1 MLETPCIQRY
11 SLTVAPCCQ
20 GGNVSSDKPSGADN
34 QQERP
39 LAAEWVV
46 GFVDGEGCFGVPIF
60 RNRTCRSGWQC
71 QPEFAVVHGGEEHLS
86 PIWSADVFR
95 MRFGD
100 RESPRRESSAGDGT
114 LRRRRLSDLS
124 ERVIPFFVANP
135 LFTAKASDFACFS
148 RVVSLMREGVHLR
161 MDGLE
166 LIAGISETMN
176 NRKPSR
182 LAESSE
188 AIRRP
193 SDLDGSDEDM
203 VLASR
208 RRGGN

>member
-1 MLETPCIQRY
+1 
-11 SLTVAPCCQ
+11 
-20 GGNVSSDKPSGADN
+20 VSSDKPSGADN

-60 RNRTCRSGWQC
+60 RNRTCRLGWQC
-71 QPEFAVVHGGEEHLS
+71 QPEFAVVQGARSISVLHGLRTFFGCGSVTVSHREGSHRQ
-86 PIWSADVFR
+86 D
-95 MRFGD
+95 MGRFGV
-100 RESPRRESSAGDGT
+100 
-114 LRRRRLSDLS
+114 RRLSDLS
-124 ERVIPFFVANP
+124 DCIIPFFVAHP
-135 LFTAKASDFACFS
+135 LFTAKASDLACFS
-148 RVVSLMREGVHLR
+148 RVVGLMREGAHLR

-166 LIAGISETMN
+166 LIAGITETMN
-176 NRKPSR
+176 HRKPSR